1 MSAENFF
8 KEESGQEPKRSIVQA
23 NQSVYLEP
31 AFGIIPGACMKMP
44 EQSAG
49 SIFCKKNAKG
59 IETATNIDGEM
70 ADPSA
75 YRRQQT
81 GHAINRE
88 HPDGS
93 SSGQCVIVFSEGTK
107 AGIENLD
114 APAIGPTQDKFS
126 LHKVSMVRK
135 CRFYS

>member
-8 KEESGQEPKRSIVQA
+8 KEESGQKPKWGVVQA
-23 NQSVYLEP
+23 DQSVYLEP
-31 AFGIIPGACMKMP
+31 FFGVIPGACMKTP

-49 SIFCKKNAKG
+49 GIFRKKNAKG
-59 IETATNIDGEM
+59 IETATNIDREM
-70 ADPSA
+70 ADPPA

-81 GHAINRE
+81 GHAINGK

-93 SSGQCVIVFSEGTK
+93 SSGQCEIVFLKGTK
-107 AGIENLD
+107 TSIENFD
-114 APAIGPTQDKFS
+114 APAIGSTQDKFS
-126 LHKVSMVRK
+126 FHKVSMVRK